1 MDCIMINAAY
11 EGEVFN
17 VTLDDIPARKQDLVT
32 GRYELLAPT
41 KDSTAAVK
49 IIDMLGGEVIVTKK
63 M

>member
-1 MDCIMINAAY
+1 MIDTAY

-17 VTLDDIPARKQDLVT
+17 VTLDDIPARKQDLVM
-32 GRYELLAPT
+32 GRYELLAPA
-41 KDSTAAVK
+41 KGSTVALK